1 MVHHLSTIGR
11 GLWLVA
17 TGSNHV
23 GLAGKLDSTAFLD
36 VEWLQSHLISRLLHC
51 HRLLLIAR
59 WRCQLRRVHH
69 GRIPVVECVI
79 LATHV
84 RVAGSPIILTGSPVD
99 LAELSLDKVVHVLLL
114 GAELH

>member
-1 MVHHLSTIGR
+1 L
-11 GLWLVA
+11 LVA
-17 TGSNHV
+17 TGPNHV
-23 GLAGKLDSTAFLD
+23 GFAGQLDSPAFLD
-36 VEWLQSHLISRLLHC
+36 VKWLQSHLISRLLHC
-51 HRLLLIAR
+51 HWLLLIAR

-79 LATHV
+79 LPAHV
-84 RVAGSPIILTGSPVD
+84 RVAGSPIILAGSPVD